1 MSAIHW
7 VPLATE
13 AVQVGDLVST
23 EAGGMPIYRVL
34 SLANGTARLQGERGP
49 GVVTMPV
56 ERLHW
61 KADRED

>member
-7 VPLATE
+7 VPLASE
-13 AVQVGDLVST
+13 AVQIGDLVST

-34 SLANGTARLQGERGP
+34 GLVDGQARLQGERSP
-49 GVVTMPV
+49 GVVTMPL

-61 KADRED
+61 KAAGNA